1 MHITIISNIHLL
13 CVSFFAIGYNCNHT
27 SGTADTID
35 GKRGEAIIQ
44 NHHLWDLNI
53 DRTLD
58 ERFLNNKNA
67 YCKK

>member
-1 MHITIISNIHLL
+1 MHITIISNIHYFASHFLL
-13 CVSFFAIGYNCNHT
+13 FGYNCSHR
-27 SGTADTID
+27 SCTADTID
-35 GKRGEAIIQ
+35 GKRGEVIIQ

-58 ERFLNNKNA
+58 ETFLNNKNA